1 MRGTQK
7 PARAIVAVER
17 VEESLKFVKSFCK
30 VYEASCYSQLGHEKH
45 LNIGY
50 RGCKPFPL
58 LRTGEASL
66 GIERAY

>member
-17 VEESLKFVKSFCK
+17 VEESLEFVKSFCK

-45 LNIGY
+45 LIIGY
-50 RGCKPFPL
+50 RGCKPFCN
-58 LRTGEASL
+58 
-66 GIERAY
+66 